1 MYYKILFSIFLSL
14 SICEDTITQITDVF
28 PSGKTKEIILYQMN
42 DDLSSDFTLLPFK
55 KYIYHPNGRLY
66 KYQEYWDNGKKAKEV
81 LVQREHVI
89 ERHWDIKGFSKGRKK
104 FKKENYTIPSVS
116 SHKDKSKVNLSSL
129 SNKIDKIKRD
139 VAGLSLNV
147 REITNNLGSLNQ
159 NSNAL
164 GDLDELVTKNF
175 SLLNNQISQL
185 ELELRN
191 LKNQS
196 KSSND
201 YEDFEKDVNKK
212 IDNMKQD
219 IETIKSEIKSIKKK
233 KKKKK

>member
-116 SHKDKSKVNLSSL
+116 RHKDKSKVSLSSL

-139 VAGLSLNV
+139 LAGLSLNV

-159 NSNAL
+159 NSNTL
-164 GDLDELVTKNF
+164 SSLDQRFTEGI
-175 SLLNNQISQL
+175 SSLNNQISQL

-191 LKNQS
+191 LKSEPN
-196 KSSND
+196 SSND
-201 YEDFEKDVNKK
+201 YKDFEKDVNKE
-212 IDNMKQD
+212 IDSIKDD
-219 IETIKSEIKSIKKK
+219 IKAIRSEINSTKKK
-233 KKKKK
+233 KKKK